1 MPRLKPVYKPSDH
14 PNAEDPAT
22 KAALAELFDYYYPG
36 NPDPQFPRGGAGF
49 AIAALSPKMAL
60 PLVKVARFM
69 ITELEFSKREDL
81 KELAI
86 QAMNL
91 RLGCDF
97 GWEAHIPIAKR
108 AGISPELLSAIPF
121 WRTSTMFD
129 DEQRLVIEYADA
141 VSIGDVSDEL
151 FARVVAVYGEQG
163 TVEFTALV
171 SWWAFWARILTTVRP
186 SFKDAD

>member
-1 MPRLKPVYKPSDH
+1 MSSTYNAASARLPSLQLPSRHWQKWLSASISALLLAAIVYQ
-14 PNAEDPAT
+14 
-22 KAALAELFDYYYPG
+22 LAHL
-36 NPDPQFPRGGAGF
+36 
-49 AIAALSPKMAL
+49 
-60 PLVKVARFM
+60 
-69 ITELEFSKREDL
+69 
-81 KELAI
+81 
-86 QAMNL
+86 NL
-91 RLGCDF
+91 RQ
-97 GWEAHIPIAKR
+97 
-108 AGISPELLSAIPF
+108 LLSAIPF